1 MNKIKDYNKSIYVDS
16 QHIRNNKLTRRH
28 SYDLKKSKIIEE
40 DSNISHNKFKKLAK
54 NKFRNIPKNQKLM
67 NFSTILNNNE
77 NKNNN
82 LNIPNINYL
91 SIINDIYKNDSH
103 LEHATNIKKKTNE
116 SNKASSLIPIS
127 KKRFSKSK
135 QRTTNE
141 NNNLIINI
149 LKKEVKRN
157 SHSKKNLIIYDDKC
171 SKNTKISKHTKNSKN
186 SKKKRKKRF
195 NSSQQL
201 IQIKN
206 DEGSNISKQME
217 NIRNNKVKNKKKNRN
232 GENKKKEID
241 IEKIEDENKDEII
254 EKKNKKGDK
263 EKQIIC
269 INNAKTKN
277 ENEVEKSLNKEKKK
291 KYRRFPF
298 CCLTMKDENSSDD
311 N

>member
-16 QHIRNNKLTRRH
+16 HLIRNNKLARRH

-54 NKFRNIPKNQKLM
+54 NKFKNIPKNQKLM

-116 SNKASSLIPIS
+116 NNLKVSSLIPIL
-127 KKRFSKSK
+127 KKRFNKSK

-195 NSSQQL
+195 NSSHQL

-206 DEGSNISKQME
+206 DGESNISKQME
-217 NIRNNKVKNKKKNRN
+217 NIKVKNKKKNKN

-241 IEKIEDENKDEII
+241 IEKIEDENKDEIM
-254 EKKNKKGDK
+254 EKKNKKGNK

-269 INNAKTKN
+269 INNTKTKN
-277 ENEVEKSLNKEKKK
+277 EYEVEKSLNKEKKK
-291 KYRRFPF
+291 KYKRFPF
-298 CCLTMKDENSSDD
+298 CCLTMKDENSSDE